1 MKPANQLFQMLG
13 MAARARKIIT
23 GEELVVR
30 EVRSGNARLVIISK
44 DASKNT
50 MKKINDKCNSY
61 NVEKHVYGTREELG
75 HAIGKESRVVLA
87 LTDAGFAGKISGL
100 LNELNRG
107 WANDENT
114 CTRIRETSE
123 SDE

>member
-1 MKPANQLFQMLG
+1 MNDPKKIFQLLG
-13 MAARARKIIT
+13 MAARARMIIT
-23 GEELVVR
+23 GEELVIR
-30 EVRSGNARLVIISK
+30 EVRNGSAHLVIVSE

-50 MKKINDKCNSY
+50 MKKLTDKCLYY
-61 NVEKHVYGTREELG
+61 NVEKHDFGSREDLG

-87 LTDAGFAGKISGL
+87 LTDAGFARKLSGL
-100 LNELNRG
+100 LNEFNRG

-123 SDE
+123 SVE

>member
-1 MKPANQLFQMLG
+1 MKSSKQLFQMLG

-30 EVRSGNARLVIISK
+30 EVRSGNAHLVIISE

-87 LTDAGFAGKISGL
+87 LTDAGFAGKVSGL

>member
-1 MKPANQLFQMLG
+1 MKLANQLFQMLG

-61 NVEKHVYGTREELG
+61 NVEKHVFGTREELG